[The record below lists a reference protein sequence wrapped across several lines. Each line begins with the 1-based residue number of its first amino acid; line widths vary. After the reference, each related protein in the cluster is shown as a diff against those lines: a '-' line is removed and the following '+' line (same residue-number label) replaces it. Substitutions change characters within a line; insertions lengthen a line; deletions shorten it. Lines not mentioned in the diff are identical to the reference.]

1 MPRINVVKTR
11 YNSTIMLQRS
21 VPLKIVVANRPVQHR
36 LQHVALNIADNY
48 FAK

>member
-1 MPRINVVKTR
+1 
-11 YNSTIMLQRS
+11 MLQRS